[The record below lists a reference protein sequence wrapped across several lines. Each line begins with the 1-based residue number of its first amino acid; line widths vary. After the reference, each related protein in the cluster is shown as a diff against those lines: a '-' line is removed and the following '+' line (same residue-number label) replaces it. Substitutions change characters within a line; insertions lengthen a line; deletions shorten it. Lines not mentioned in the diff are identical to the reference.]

1 VNSLA
6 GVLEAAAELQTF
18 CSQQGWR
25 SCVIGGL
32 AVQRWGAPR
41 FTQDADLTLLTGY
54 GGEEAFVDR
63 LLKVFSPRQADAR
76 AFALQHRVLLTRSK
90 NGVDLDIA
98 MGALPFEERTMMRSS
113 HWETG
118 AGVSLLTCSAEDLLV
133 HKVFAGRNR
142 DWGDVETILARQNGN
157 LDLQLVRKEL
167 GPLLE
172 LKGEQG
178 ALEKFELII
187 KAVTTR
193 MDSQL

>member
-18 CSQQGWR
+18 CTAQGWR

-32 AVQRWGAPR
+32 AVQRWGTPR

-54 GGEEAFVDR
+54 GGEEAFVDL
-63 LLKVFSPRQADAR
+63 LLKSFSPRHADSR
-76 AFALQHRVLLTRSK
+76 EFALQNRVLLARSK

-98 MGALPFEERTMMRSS
+98 MGALPFEERTMTRCSQ
-113 HWETG
+113 WETG
-118 AGVSLLTCSAEDLLV
+118 TGVSLLTCSAEDLLV

-142 DWGDVETILARQNGN
+142 DWGDVETILARQNGK
-157 LDLQLVRKEL
+157 LDLPLVRKEL
-167 GPLLE
+167 GPLLD

-178 ALEKFELII
+178 ALDKLEGLI
-187 KAVTTR
+187 KTVNGR
-193 MDSQL
+193 MDSQA